1 MSRRAWSRMGAARCQ
16 TSRRFVS
23 IARAMGVCAGVALCA
38 AAVAQGMGP
47 MPSEASAD
55 QSEAAADQA
64 KGPVPSNEGAL
75 VASPTQ
81 SVLESKPLGTPK
93 TRPAPWT
100 TAPANSPV
108 AAQNPASLAGM
119 VRTVLSLAG
128 VVAIIVGLAF
138 AFKRLSRGSGGLMNQ
153 LGAGGRAPSGVLS
166 ILGRYPVARGTTLV
180 LLKVDRRV
188 ILLCQSAG
196 KGLTAGCTMQTLS
209 EFTDP
214 EDVASI
220 LLKTR
225 DEEEASLAHRFEAM
239 LSREDAAATRAL
251 SPASGAQ
258 VAPMAKPA
266 QTRAARAAAK
276 QPDAVMRPSSVP
288 SDPRAQ
294 IGREPERLGARTDAV
309 ARSAPKAPSNGPLL
323 RGVVA

>member
-1 MSRRAWSRMGAARCQ
+1 
-16 TSRRFVS
+16 
-23 IARAMGVCAGVALCA
+23 
-38 AAVAQGMGP
+38 
-47 MPSEASAD
+47 
-55 QSEAAADQA
+55 
-64 KGPVPSNEGAL
+64 
-75 VASPTQ
+75 
-81 SVLESKPLGTPK
+81 
-93 TRPAPWT
+93 
-100 TAPANSPV
+100 
-108 AAQNPASLAGM
+108 M

-251 SPASGAQ
+251 SPAS
-258 VAPMAKPA
+258 VAHAAPVPKPA

-294 IGREPERLGARTDAV
+294 IGREPERLGARPDAV